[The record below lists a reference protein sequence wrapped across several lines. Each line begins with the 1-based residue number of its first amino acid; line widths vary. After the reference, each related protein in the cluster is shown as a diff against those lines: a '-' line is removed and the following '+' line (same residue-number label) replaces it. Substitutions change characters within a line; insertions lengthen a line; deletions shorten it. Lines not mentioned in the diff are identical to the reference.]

1 MTNLITV
8 LYLISAVFFILA
20 LRGLSSPVLARR
32 GNMFGM
38 VGMLLVIV
46 TTLMLPNVVSYKYI
60 VIALILGGSL
70 GSLIAWKTNMK
81 QLPQLMA
88 LFHSLVGLAAAIIA
102 VTVFYNP
109 QAFHSVDEL
118 LHTKELLYS
127 TIELSIGL
135 FIGVVTFAGSL
146 IAFAKLQGIM
156 GGEPIVLPFHKFLNL
171 LMFLGIIAAIVALC
185 YTQAPIYLWI
195 ITVVSFIF
203 GITLIIPVG
212 GADMPVVVSM
222 LNSYSGW
229 ATAGIGFTLSNPV
242 LIIVGAIVGSSGA
255 ILSYIMC
262 KGMNRSIFNVIFGA
276 TNGGGNST
284 NVAGAAGNSNVSKPY
299 NRGSGEDAAFMMQNS
314 SSVIIVPGYGM
325 AVSGAQHA
333 LKEMTLR
340 LKEAGVSVKFAIHPV
355 AGRMPG
361 HMNVLLA
368 EAGIPYEDVY
378 EMETINSEF
387 AQTDIVYVIGAN
399 DVTNPAAK
407 NDTSSPIYGMPV
419 LEVDKA
425 KTVFFVKRSMGTG
438 YSGIDNQLFY
448 DSKTVMLLGDAK
460 EVTER
465 IIAALD

>member
-1 MTNLITV
+1 MNNLTFA
-8 LYLISAVFFILA
+8 LYLISSVLFILA
-20 LRGLSSPVLARR
+20 LRGLSSPALARR
-32 GNMFGM
+32 GNIFGILAM
-38 VGMLLVIV
+38 VIV
-46 TTLMLPNVVSYKYI
+46 IVATLMLPKVEVFKFILGALVVGGLIGS
-60 VIALILGGSL
+60 VIAYRTS
-70 GSLIAWKTNMK
+70 MK

-102 VTVFYNP
+102 VTVYYNP
-109 QAFHSVDEL
+109 GTFHGTE
-118 LHTKELLYS
+118 TQ
-127 TIELSIGL
+127 TIPVYALIEMSIGL
-135 FIGVVTFAGSL
+135 FIGLVTFSGSL

-156 GGEPIVLPFHKFLNL
+156 RGDPIVLPLHKILNVIL
-171 LMFLGIIAAIVALC
+171 FAGVIVSIVMLCATGNAQWVWLICGLGLV
-185 YTQAPIYLWI
+185 
-195 ITVVSFIF
+195 F
-203 GITLIIPVG
+203 GITLIIPIG

-242 LIIVGAIVGSSGA
+242 LVIVGAIVGSSGA

-262 KGMNRSIFNVIFGA
+262 KGMHRSIFNVIFGA
-276 TNGGGNST
+276 TLSSAST
-284 NVAGAAGNSNVSKPY
+284 IGSSSQAPSVQKRY
-299 NRGSGEDAAFMMQNS
+299 NAGSGEDAAFMMQNS
-314 SSVIIVPGYGM
+314 SKIIIVPGYGM

-333 LKEMTLR
+333 LKELTVR

-368 EAGIPYEDVY
+368 EAGIPYEDVF
-378 EMETINSEF
+378 EMETINNEF

-407 NDTSSPIYGMPV
+407 NDPGSPIFGMPV

-438 YSGIDNQLFY
+438 YSGIDNMLFY
-448 DSKTVMLLGDAK
+448 EDKTVMLLGDAK
-460 EVTER
+460 EVTET
-465 IIAALD
+465 IIAALP